1 VLLGALPETRPAA
14 LLTAPFAG
22 NPRHDHNLWVMA
34 VVRPIRF
41 HDLRHTTGSLL
52 TMRGANTGFVQRIMR
67 HSETPEAS
75 AVPALLVNLRARRV
89 FCHGIEIPTR
99 PPNNLQRQ
107 ALLYLAALA
116 RTHARR

>member
-1 VLLGALPETRPAA
+1 VLLGSLPETRPAA

-22 NPRHDHNLWVMA
+22 NPRHDHKLWVTA

-67 HSETPEAS
+67 HSDPRMTERYSHFDPDYLHGKLDELSNPRNRRPTPS
-75 AVPALLVNLRARRV
+75 RSLPS
-89 FCHGIEIPTR
+89 PPPR
-99 PPNNLQRQ
+99 PRP
-107 ALLYLAALA
+107 
-116 RTHARR
+116 